1 VFGEPPDAVGVLSF
15 LAELVACEVPVGA
28 VAGACGLDV
37 GALLAG
43 LPAAGE
49 DDGALDGRALLAVD
63 VLGVAE
69 ADRVE
74 LLLVEVDVA
83 V

>member
-1 VFGEPPDAVGVLSF
+1 VFGESSDAVVVLSL

-28 VAGACGLDV
+28 VAGAGGLDV

-49 DDGALDGRALLAVD
+49 DDGVLDGGALLSVD
-63 VLGVAE
+63 VFGVAE
-69 ADRVE
+69 ADCVE
-74 LLLVEVDVA
+74 LLLVEVEVA